1 MGNNIKRHTLCL
13 LIAAGG
19 CVAGAYSAYAAFT
32 NGKLLSDGS
41 AGLMFGLAFAAVVI
55 VSWLMLPWADKRAE
69 EGSHR
74 DAWLWR
80 VSWLLALGFVLANSI
95 AYAVHYRTEMT
106 ENRGLRIDAYE
117 RARQMETLAT
127 AEMNGLRT
135 NPRWEATSGC
145 SNVTAGEVQGCSAS
159 ACITLRPGSKP
170 PEALLSQGRPASKD
184 AGAETLAWVLNVD
197 EAKVRRSLPIF
208 WSLILELMASLCM
221 REAFATLRT
230 PQTAKASPRPADIG
244 GTASGFPSRGRE
256 VGRCRRSGFRHA
268 GAGQFDERP
277 NTARGIERQYAPRR
291 LRLTMARSGGPS
303 FLLPC

>member
-1 MGNNIKRHTLCL
+1 
-13 LIAAGG
+13 
-19 CVAGAYSAYAAFT
+19 
-32 NGKLLSDGS
+32 
-41 AGLMFGLAFAAVVI
+41 MFGLAFGAVVI

-106 ENRGLRIDAYE
+106 ETRGLKIDAYE

-145 SNVTAGEVQGCSAS
+145 SNVTAEKSRLYCERVQNAQ
-159 ACITLRPGSKP
+159 ARMEAA
-170 PEALLSQGRPASKD
+170 EALLVQGRPAAKD
-184 AGAETLAWVLNVD
+184 AGAETLAWVLNAD

-208 WSLILELMASLCM
+208 WSLILELIASLCM
-221 REAFATLRT
+221 REAFATMRT
-230 PQTAKASPRPADIG
+230 PPQPAKASPRPLVSGRRLGLPLPGREMTVA
-244 GTASGFPSRGRE
+244 GFPGFGALAPVNSMRGQTPR
-256 VGRCRRSGFRHA
+256 
-268 GAGQFDERP
+268 GALNDNMP
-277 NTARGIERQYAPRR
+277 LAAYA
-291 LRLTMARSGGPS
+291 
-303 FLLPC
+303 

>member
-80 VSWLLALGFVLANSI
+80 VSWLLALVFVLVNSI

-106 ENRGLRIDAYE
+106 ENRGLKIDAYE

-145 SNVTAGEVQGCSAS
+145 SNVTAGK
-159 ACITLRPGSKP
+159 SKLFCERVH
-170 PEALLSQGRPASKD
+170 EAQARIEAAETLLSQGRPAAKD
-184 AGAETLAWVLNVD
+184 AGAETLAWVLNAD

-208 WSLILELMASLCM
+208 WSLILELIASLCM

-230 PQTAKASPRPADIG
+230 PQTTKASPRPAISG
-244 GTASGFPSRGRE
+244 GRLGLPVADRE
-256 VGRCRRSGFRHA
+256 VA
-268 GAGQFDERP
+268 
-277 NTARGIERQYAPRR
+277 ARGVPAFGLLAPVNSMRDQTPRGALNDNMPHAAYA
-291 LRLTMARSGGPS
+291 
-303 FLLPC
+303 